1 MKAFGNFDK
10 VVASNG
16 GSSMLEPG
24 GYVAKLYVLRTTQ
37 TRQSHT
43 LSSSMTSGMARL
55 SHFFSQQI
63 LQTPPMTGDTLS
75 ASTSLRT
82 TTTAYSVTRFHRSS

>member
-24 GYVAKLYVLRTTQ
+24 GYVAKRNDLV
-37 TRQSHT
+37 
-43 LSSSMTSGMARL
+43 
-55 SHFFSQQI
+55 
-63 LQTPPMTGDTLS
+63 S
-75 ASTSLRT
+75 AFQMS
-82 TTTAYSVTRFHRSS
+82 